1 MEGTWAAGKES
12 FGDGWTSVSKLALRE
27 RIQMV
32 AVARYKGAPV
42 RVAAEWSDC
51 YQGRKATEKPQP
63 CNDEKLGSEQQ
74 GRAVPWRS
82 KGDLSLS
89 LSKEE
94 ATVRLRC
101 GGKILE
107 SRASCL

>member
-1 MEGTWAAGKES
+1 M
-12 FGDGWTSVSKLALRE
+12 
-27 RIQMV
+27 
-32 AVARYKGAPV
+32 

-63 CNDEKLGSEQQ
+63 WNDEKLGSEQQ
-74 GRAVPWRS
+74 GQAVPWRS

-89 LSKEE
+89 KEE
-94 ATVRLRC
+94 ATVRLGC